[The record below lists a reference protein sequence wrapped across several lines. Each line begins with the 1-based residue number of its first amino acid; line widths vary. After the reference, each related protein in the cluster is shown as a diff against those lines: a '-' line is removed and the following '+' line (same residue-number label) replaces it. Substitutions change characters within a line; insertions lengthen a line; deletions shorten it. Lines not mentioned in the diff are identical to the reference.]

1 MDKNYDVIVVGGGL
15 AGLTATYKLTKD
27 NKRVLL
33 LEKDSILGGRTS
45 SFIDKGMEIESGFH
59 RQIGF
64 YKDFPKL
71 LKEIGIKLDDIIM
84 WEDEAEIKISKDK
97 SLVLGIAPFY
107 APFTFIKDILGN
119 KEILSVKDKFSLIK
133 LFLIGMKDYTMRPKS
148 LDKYS
153 VLSYAKKHNIEEN
166 VIKYIATSLSTGI
179 FFLPI
184 DKYSAKLFFGLFYPS
199 IFRFPKMTIGAY
211 KMGMSDAFIKP
222 LALEIEKQGG
232 VIKTLS
238 SVQNLIIEDN
248 RVIGVVVNNQKIFS
262 KSVILATDINNF
274 KIICKNTNHNNLE
287 EFQKI
292 PTISEITV
300 QIELSEALMPKD
312 RTTFTPT
319 TMIASFTEE
328 SRSTFKKSKGRVSVI
343 LVSCEEFKKLSDKE
357 LLNLVKEEFLKIG
370 LSIEKKILDYRVV
383 RHIDKFYD
391 FSFNNDHFRPDVK
404 TSIKGLY
411 LAGDYTRQKW
421 YSTMEGAVV
430 SGIEAANIILDN

>member
-15 AGLTATYKLTKD
+15 AGLSATYKLTKD

-133 LFLIGMKDYTMRPKS
+133 LFLIGMKDYTIRPKS

-248 RVIGVVVNNQKIFS
+248 KVIGVVVNNQKIFS

-287 EFQKI
+287 VFQK
-292 PTISEITV
+292 
-300 QIELSEALMPKD
+300 MPD
-312 RTTFTPT
+312 S
-319 TMIASFTEE
+319 AQL
-328 SRSTFKKSKGRVSVI
+328 VI
-343 LVSCEEFKKLSDKE
+343 QV
-357 LLNLVKEEFLKIG
+357 
-370 LSIEKKILDYRVV
+370 
-383 RHIDKFYD
+383 
-391 FSFNNDHFRPDVK
+391 
-404 TSIKGLY
+404 
-411 LAGDYTRQKW
+411 
-421 YSTMEGAVV
+421 
-430 SGIEAANIILDN
+430 